1 MIFRLSN
8 LKKNIP
14 IWPKKILSSKGQY
27 IYIYVHNLF
36 EYQIFGRICHFQIDV
51 VSKLMEIN
59 NRPILTLE
67 SWDELESWNGL
78 GYELLSRV
86 RSNILTTIVMWYKK
100 TRSIITYQNQESQ
113 HILNIL
119 FKSSSRFHPFSSLC
133 ESPNETL
140 SKSQERENNAEL
152 YTSKHLITLAK
163 MTCLR
168 LWLPWRSFRSIITA
182 SPLQE

>member
-119 FKSSSRFHPFSSLC
+119 FKSSSRFHPFSSLYVSHQMKPFQNPRR
-133 ESPNETL
+133 ERIMQNYILPN
-140 SKSQERENNAEL
+140 
-152 YTSKHLITLAK
+152 I
-163 MTCLR
+163 
-168 LWLPWRSFRSIITA
+168 
-182 SPLQE
+182 